1 MVADERV
8 VVRFDQHSTTYKSQS
23 AELGHE
29 IRSRCPVAWTDAHS
43 GYWVVT
49 GREILGEL
57 AKRPDLLS
65 NDHDPRGER
74 RGYQGVAIPTP
85 QGQETRGGFLE
96 MDPPEQLEFRRI
108 LNPYLSPTAV
118 ERWRPMVTEL
128 AQACI
133 DEVIGSGNI
142 DFVDD
147 LANIVPAVLTMGM
160 LGFPLTD
167 WEYYADPTHAIV
179 YTPPESPEYNSVVE
193 QMIFMGVRLAEEV
206 ERAKTSP
213 RPGLVA
219 SLVEAQQS
227 NPSTFNDAD
236 LLGTLILLIS
246 GGFDTTTALTA
257 HALQWLGAHPQERR
271 RVSDDR
277 SLLDTA
283 TEEFLRFTTPAQG
296 TARTIA
302 ADCEIGGYRFREA
315 DRVWLAYALAN
326 RDPAAFP
333 DPDDVVI
340 DRFPNRHAAFGL
352 GVHRCIGSNLARM
365 TFKIMVQ
372 EVLSRIPDY
381 AIREDGVVRYEDVG
395 TINGFRHMPATFT
408 PGIPQGERLAQVIRR
423 WQGALDAE
431 AGLKG
436 ADDASPR

>member
-8 VVRFDQHSTTYKSQS
+8 VVRFDQHSATYKENY
-23 AELGHE
+23 AELGHQ
-29 IRSRCPVAWTDAHS
+29 IRSRCPVAWTEAHS

-49 GREILGEL
+49 GREILGDL

-74 RGYQGVAIPTP
+74 RGYQGVAIPSP
-85 QGQETRGGFLE
+85 AGQGSRGGFLE
-96 MDPPEQLEFRRI
+96 MDPPEQSEFRRV
-108 LNPYLSPTAV
+108 LNPLLSPSAV
-118 ERWRPMVTEL
+118 ERWRTMVTEV
-128 AQACI
+128 ARACL
-133 DEVIGSGNI
+133 DEVIESGHI

-160 LGFPLTD
+160 LGFALRD
-167 WEYYADPTHAIV
+167 WEFYAEPTHAIV
-179 YTPPESPEYNSVVE
+179 YTPPASREYDRVIE
-193 QMIFMGVRLAEEV
+193 LMISMGVRLAAEV

-227 NPSTFNDAD
+227 DPSTFNDDD

-257 HALQWLGAHPQERR
+257 HALRWLGQHPQERTR
-271 RVSDDR
+271 IAEDR
-277 SLLDTA
+277 SLLDSA

-296 TARTIA
+296 GARTVA
-302 ADCEIGGYRFREA
+302 ADCEIGGYRFQEA
-315 DRVWLAYALAN
+315 DRVWLSYALAN
-326 RDPAAFP
+326 RDPDTFP
-333 DPDDVVI
+333 DPDEVVI
-340 DRFPNRHAAFGL
+340 DRSPNRHAAFGL

-365 TFKIMVQ
+365 TFKIMMQ

-381 AIREDGVVRYEDVG
+381 AIRDDAVVRYEDVG

-408 PGIPQGERLAQVIRR
+408 PGAPEGEGLEQVIAR
-423 WQGALDAE
+423 WQVALDAE
-431 AGLKG
+431 PGLRGAG
-436 ADDASPR
+436 DANQH